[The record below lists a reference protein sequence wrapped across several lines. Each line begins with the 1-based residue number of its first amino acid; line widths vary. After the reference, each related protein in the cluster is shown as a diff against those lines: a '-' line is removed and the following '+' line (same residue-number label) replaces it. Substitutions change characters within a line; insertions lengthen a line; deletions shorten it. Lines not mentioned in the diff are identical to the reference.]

1 MGWRLFEQEQDKKIL
16 RNSFTGMSYSINQ
29 LYFTISRFKKDDICL
44 VTGEGQ
50 RNDLNIS
57 RSDSLILSNTELKR
71 WPKWFLILT
80 HRAFY
85 TLIKSAKSKNAYYL
99 LAQIPWLFLG
109 LIVPLS
115 DSQYCKTWPTDGLEI
130 DWWASKK
137 KFILFSMKLYCELA
151 RE

>member
-29 LYFTISRFKKDDICL
+29 LYFTISRFKKDVICL

-71 WPKWFLILT
+71 
-80 HRAFY
+80 
-85 TLIKSAKSKNAYYL
+85 
-99 LAQIPWLFLG
+99 
-109 LIVPLS
+109 
-115 DSQYCKTWPTDGLEI
+115 
-130 DWWASKK
+130 
-137 KFILFSMKLYCELA
+137 
-151 RE
+151 

>member
-71 WPKWFLILT
+71 
-80 HRAFY
+80 
-85 TLIKSAKSKNAYYL
+85 
-99 LAQIPWLFLG
+99 
-109 LIVPLS
+109 
-115 DSQYCKTWPTDGLEI
+115 
-130 DWWASKK
+130 
-137 KFILFSMKLYCELA
+137 
-151 RE
+151 